1 MQPSAVLH
9 IASLHGGG
17 VDRHLR
23 DLARTVPR
31 AHLLWHVSPRADVLE
46 LPARERF
53 LPLDRDA
60 LAREPEALDRYLR
73 HERVGLVHAHAT
85 TREARERAAAT
96 ARRLKLPIVATLHD
110 ILFLRPDGLDPAAP
124 RAPDPAWLAQ
134 TSAFLREAAAVLA
147 PSDYIAGLAREHVPG
162 LEVQVVPNGSPPRRA
177 APAPAETR
185 PQFAARRPRHVVAVL
200 GAIGPHKGSAVLDAL
215 GPLLAAHGIAVVVVG
230 YLDAQVPP
238 GWRNEGLF
246 VHGAYQ
252 DDEVPALLRAYGARL
267 ALFPNRVPESFS
279 YALSDLWDAGLP
291 VLVPP
296 EGALGERVR
305 RHGGGW
311 LLPERA
317 GAGAIAAELRR
328 LLDPANGA
336 ELARVESDL
345 ARADDARVPRL
356 DTMARSLDA
365 LYARFAIDPALPVDA
380 QAPSVQALLARNL
393 DGALFR
399 EEVARLADE
408 LVQLRDGLDAERAK
422 AREFETE
429 ARGWIAKLEEDV
441 ARLDAELGKEVE
453 ARRRF
458 AEENAQLRDSRA
470 ALELLP
476 ALLRRLLLK
485 KVRDARG

>member
-23 DLARTVPR
+23 DIARTVPR

-46 LPARERF
+46 LPAPRRF
-53 LPLDRDA
+53 LPLDPQA
-60 LAREPEALDRYLR
+60 LEREPEALDRFLR
-73 HERVGLVHAHAT
+73 QERVGLVHAHAM
-85 TREARERAAAT
+85 TREARERAART
-96 ARRLKLPIVATLHD
+96 ARGMKLAIVATLHD
-110 ILFLRPDGLDPAAP
+110 VLFLRPDGLDPQAP
-124 RAPDPAWLAQ
+124 RAPDPAWLAE
-134 TSAFLREAAAVLA
+134 TSAFLRESAAVLA
-147 PSDYIAGLAREHVPG
+147 PSDYIASLARDRIPG
-162 LEVQVVPNGSPPRRA
+162 LEVQVIANGSPPRGAAASSAEPRA
-177 APAPAETR
+177 E
-185 PQFAARRPRHVVAVL
+185 FAARRPRHVVAVL

-215 GPLLAAHGIAVVVVG
+215 GPLLAAHGIAIVVIG

-238 GWRNEGLF
+238 GWRREGLF

-252 DDEVPALLRAYGARL
+252 DGEVPALLRAYGARL

-279 YALSDLWDAGLP
+279 YALSDLWDAGLA

-296 EGALGERVR
+296 EGALAERVR

-311 LLPERA
+311 LLPEGA
-317 GAGAIAAELRR
+317 GADAIAAELRR
-328 LLDPANGA
+328 RLDPANEEA
-336 ELARVESDL
+336 LARVESDL

-380 QAPSVQALLARNL
+380 QAPNVQALLAKNL

-408 LVQLRDGLDAERAK
+408 LVQLRDGLEAERAK
-422 AREFETE
+422 AREFATE
-429 ARGWIAKLEEDV
+429 ARAWIAKLEEDI
-441 ARLDAELGKEVE
+441 ARINAELAKEVE